1 MAESKKKSV
10 GSGSAGKTHP
20 LEGPSSPGLEND
32 VLSRE
37 ELETLS
43 LLQLVDQIV
52 AKLPPR
58 HSAIMDMVYLRDR
71 VAEVEEINDQARQT
85 IEKLEA
91 VVEKLRSPAFRVGT
105 FLMPVEPD
113 KAHVCVSGTDYVC
126 RIDPQLPLASLQ
138 IGQRVLLNE
147 AFAVVQ
153 GLGFD
158 RHGPIVR
165 VDELLS
171 GGRLRIGQ
179 ESGLISSV
187 LLRSALLVK
196 EKIKPAMEVRLD
208 ANQRVALEV
217 IGVGKRIERA
227 LETVTELPW
236 SAVGGQTEAV
246 QEIRDTIEL
255 PFLHRGLF
263 KRFEHT
269 VPKGFLLHG
278 PPGCGKTLL
287 GKATAYNLRQ
297 QIRTETGVDHPEFFL
312 HVKGPEILNMWVGE
326 SERQVRD
333 LFAQCRERAAEGSL
347 AFLFIDE
354 AESILG
360 TRRAGRYSTILST
373 LVPMF
378 CSEMDGLEPLQNVVV
393 ILASNRADLIDPAIL
408 RPGRIDR
415 KIKVN
420 RPTQEG
426 AQRIYEIYLK
436 ESLPLDEPKAVL
448 AQAITDTHYAKS
460 VENQFLEIT
469 YRSGKKDFLYRGD
482 LGSGAIIAAIVERA
496 KSLAIKRSILTKQE
510 TNLTREDL
518 VQALQKEYS
527 ENDLFPPTDITE
539 DWLKLTDFDPDN
551 VIKLAP
557 IRPRK
562 KDSLGSGDGD
572 QNDYPVR
579 HRNGNR
585 YRQGK
590 GRKRGRRRRVH
601 GLGAQRDQ
609 VRGPHAMGLQ
619 LRGPSRRHARLSR
632 RGTAPGRR

>member
-1 MAESKKKSV
+1 MAESKKKP
-10 GSGSAGKTHP
+10 SANTPPPKPTPNDGPDSPP
-20 LEGPSSPGLEND
+20 LEHQILPIEQLD
-32 VLSRE
+32 ALS
-37 ELETLS
+37 T
-43 LLQLVDQIV
+43 LQLVDMIV

-71 VAEVEEINDQARQT
+71 VMDVEEVNDQARQT
-85 IEKLEA
+85 IEKLDA
-91 VVEKLRSPAFRVGT
+91 IVEKLRSPAFRVGT
-105 FLMPVEPD
+105 LLMLVEPD

-126 RIDPQLPLASLQ
+126 RVDPQIPMPSLQ
-138 IGQRVLLNE
+138 VGQRVLLNE
-147 AFAVVQ
+147 AFAIVQ

-158 RHGPIVR
+158 RNGPIVR
-165 VDELLS
+165 IDELLS

-179 ESGLISSV
+179 ESGLICSV
-187 LLRSALLVK
+187 LLRSALLSK
-196 EKIKPAMEVRLD
+196 EKLKPGMEVRLD

-236 SAVGGQTEAV
+236 GAIGGQTEAV
-246 QEIRDTIEL
+246 QAIRDTIEL
-255 PFLHRGLF
+255 PFLHRELF
-263 KRFEHT
+263 KRFDHT

-287 GKATAYNLRQ
+287 GKATAHNLRQ
-297 QIRTETGVDHPEFFL
+297 QIRAETGVDHPEFFL

-360 TRRAGRYSTILST
+360 TRRAGRYSSILST

-426 AQRIYEIYLK
+426 ARRIYEIYLK
-436 ESLPLDEPKAVL
+436 DSLPLGEPKEAM
-448 AQAITDTHYAKS
+448 AQAVTEAHYAKT

-469 YRSGKKDFLYRGD
+469 YRSGKRDFLYRGD
-482 LGSGAIIAAIVERA
+482 LASGAIIAAIVERA
-496 KSLAIKRSILTKQE
+496 KSLAIKRSIDTKLE
-510 TNLTREDL
+510 THLERADL
-518 VQALQKEYS
+518 LQALQQEYA

-539 DWLKLTDFDPDN
+539 DWLKLTDFDPEN

-562 KDSLGSGDGD
+562 RDLL
-572 QNDYPVR
+572 
-579 HRNGNR
+579 
-585 YRQGK
+585 
-590 GRKRGRRRRVH
+590 
-601 GLGAQRDQ
+601 GLGI
-609 VRGPHAMGLQ
+609 V
-619 LRGPSRRHARLSR
+619 
-632 RGTAPGRR
+632 